1 MKLRL
6 IILSLICS
14 LGLLAQNGPKF
25 YTELTTQNASVGQRV
40 TLTFQLE
47 NAKGNIQPPQ
57 LPAELQVIYG
67 PSQSQNFSYY
77 NGVSSSSVT
86 LKYVVTPLAEGE
98 YTIGQASV
106 RVGTEVLKTKPVKL
120 TVSKG
125 AQTSPATAAP
135 QNIKTQQDGNFIL
148 LVTSNK
154 NSVYVNEPFTLTY
167 TMYSRYNRL
176 QPSEVDM
183 PSPSNFWQENIE
195 LKERSWDR
203 DLAVINGKQYRKI
216 IMAQRVM
223 YPQKSGKLNTGVA
236 EVQAVVNGG
245 FFSAG
250 KQISAKSND
259 FVINVKALP
268 KNAPVDFSGFNGKLN
283 CSVKTNL
290 DSVNANE
297 AITYT
302 IRLKGEGNFK
312 LLNPPSIDFPED
324 FEVFEP
330 KIKKAYGLTYNGYKG
345 YIDVEYL
352 LIPRYSGD
360 YTIPGASISYF
371 DTDAKRYVEC
381 QFDRKNIHVRGDI
394 KNAQAGN
401 NLMPGASKSSVDNLN
416 SDIRYIKEGSIKN
429 QDKNLLAENTS
440 LLWGLRLGLKIL
452 FVLGLFFIK
461 KQEDFESDSIN
472 YKASKASKMA
482 LKELKLIR
490 KEGKEN
496 YSGIYKAYTVF
507 LSDKFSIP
515 LSDMKKDIIEQ
526 KMSSNGLKSETIAV
540 ALDIIQ
546 RCEMA
551 SYAPNASAKYTDLL
565 QQTEKSIKLL
575 A

>member
-1 MKLRL
+1 M
-6 IILSLICS
+6 
-14 LGLLAQNGPKF
+14 AQNAPNF
-25 YTELTTQNASVGQRV
+25 YTELSTKNASVGQRV

-47 NAKGNIQPPQ
+47 NAKGNIQSPQ

-86 LKYVVTPLAEGE
+86 LKYVVTPLKEGE
-98 YTIGQASV
+98 LTIGQASV

-120 TVSKG
+120 KVSKG
-125 AQTSPATAAP
+125 SQNNSTAPAASS
-135 QNIKTQQDGNFIL
+135 IKTQQDGNFII

-176 QPSEVDM
+176 QPSEVDL

-203 DLAVINGKQYRKI
+203 ELAVINGKQYRKI

-223 YPQKSGKLNTGVA
+223 YPQKSGKLSTGVA
-236 EVQAVVNGG
+236 EIQAVVNGG

-259 FVINVKALP
+259 FIINVKPLP
-268 KNAPVDFSGFNGKLN
+268 KNAPTDFSGFNGKLN
-283 CSVKTNL
+283 CSVKTNM

-312 LLNPPSIDFPED
+312 LLNPPSIDFPDD

-330 KIKKAYGLTYNGYKG
+330 KIKKAYGLTYSGYKG

-360 YTIPGASISYF
+360 YTIPGANIGYF
-371 DTDAKRYVEC
+371 DTDAKRYVNCE
-381 QFDRKNIHVRGDI
+381 FDRKEIHVKGNT
-394 KNAQAGN
+394 KNANNGN
-401 NLMPGASKSSVDNLN
+401 NLMPGASKNSVDNLN
-416 SDIRYIKEGSIKN
+416 SDIRYIKEGSVKN
-429 QDKNLLAENTS
+429 KSDNILDENSTS
-440 LLWGLRLGLKIL
+440 IWMLRLGLKAL

-472 YKASKASKMA
+472 YKASKASKKA
-482 LKELKLIR
+482 LKELKAIR

-507 LSDKFSIP
+507 LSDKFGIQ
-515 LSDMKKDIIEQ
+515 LSDMKKDIVEQ
-526 KMSSNGLKSETIAV
+526 KMSESGLKSDTITI

-551 SYAPNASAKYTDLL
+551 SYAPNASAKYMDLL
-565 QQTEKSIKLL
+565 QQTEQSIKQL

>member
-1 MKLRL
+1 MTKFRL
-6 IILSLICS
+6 IILSLVCS
-14 LGLLAQNGPKF
+14 LGLVAQNSPKF
-25 YTELTTQNASVGQRV
+25 YTELSNQNPSEGERV

-57 LPAELQVIYG
+57 LPAEFQIIYG

-86 LKYVVTPLAEGE
+86 LKYVFVPRAKGSF
-98 YTIGQASV
+98 TIGQASV
-106 RVGTEVLKTKPVKL
+106 RVGTNVLKTKPVKL
-120 TVSKG
+120 NVTKGSK
-125 AQTSPATAAP
+125 PAGNTAAN
-135 QNIKTQQDGNFIL
+135 NIKTEQDGNFIL

-154 NSVYVNEPFTLTY
+154 NSVYVNESFTLTY

-176 QPSEVDM
+176 QPSEVNM

-203 DLAVINGKQYRKI
+203 ELAVINGKQYRKI

-223 YPQKSGKLNTGVA
+223 YPQKSGKLSTGVA
-236 EVQAVVNGG
+236 EIQAVVNGG

-250 KQISAKSND
+250 KQISAKSKD
-259 FVINVKALP
+259 FIIDVKPLP
-268 KNAPVDFSGFNGKLN
+268 KNAPSDFSGFNGKLN

-302 IRLKGEGNFK
+302 IRLKGSGNFK
-312 LLNPPSIDFPED
+312 LLNPPKINFPED

-330 KIKKAYGLTYNGYKG
+330 KIKKAYGLTYSGYKG

-360 YTIPGASISYF
+360 YTIPGANIGYF
-371 DTDAKRYVEC
+371 DTDAKRYVNCEL
-381 QFDRKNIHVRGDI
+381 DRKEIHVKGNT
-394 KNAQAGN
+394 KNANNGN

-416 SDIRYIKEGSIKN
+416 SDIRYIKEGSAKN
-429 QDKNLLAENTS
+429 QTDHILDENSTS
-440 LLWGLRLGLKIL
+440 IWVLRLGLKAL

-461 KQEDFESDSIN
+461 KQEDFESDTVH
-472 YKASKASKMA
+472 YKASKASKKA
-482 LKELKLIR
+482 LTELKNI
-490 KEGKEN
+490 KKQGSEN

-507 LSDKFSIP
+507 LGDKFGIA
-515 LSDMKKDIIEQ
+515 LSDMKRDIIEQ
-526 KMSSNGLKSETIAV
+526 KMAKAGVKTEIITTC
-540 ALDIIQ
+540 LDIIN

-551 SYAPNASAKYTDLL
+551 SYAPNAAAQYSELL
-565 QQTEKSIKLL
+565 QQTEHSIKQL